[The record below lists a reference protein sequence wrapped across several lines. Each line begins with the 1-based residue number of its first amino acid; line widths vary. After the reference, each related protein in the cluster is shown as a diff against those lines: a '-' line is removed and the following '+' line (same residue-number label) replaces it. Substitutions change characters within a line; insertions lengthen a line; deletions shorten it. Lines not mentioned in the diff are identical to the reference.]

1 MNIIHVQSYT
11 HIRLSPLISQ
21 LFINTKATIVNDP
34 KYAFPINTTQKMNII
49 PHSWVPRIKF
59 LHLFYKIRKP
69 S

>member
-21 LFINTKATIVNDP
+21 LFINAKATIVNDL

-49 PHSWVPRIKF
+49 PRS
-59 LHLFYKIRKP
+59 
-69 S
+69 